1 MDYAFHI
8 LIFVGI
14 YAILAVSL
22 DLIVGHGGSLS
33 LAHGAFF
40 ELGAYS
46 SALMA
51 V

>member
-1 MDYAFHI
+1 MDYALHI

-22 DLIVGHGGSLS
+22 DLIVGHGGFLS

-40 ELGAYS
+40 GLGAS
-46 SALMA
+46 PRL
-51 V
+51 